1 MATDFERMSGASRA
15 IDDTRTMGGA
25 PRDGDFAR
33 LLQAASQ
40 PAAHRLHAGADS
52 MVTSRTA
59 DPARRLPLAPEA
71 MRPEAEAPRM
81 TPGSML
87 EQPVAP
93 PAAVRRD
100 ITASLLG
107 RWLAMPM
114 RDRVI
119 TGLFTLGGI
128 AFVLN
133 ILRSAMES
141 ADDGFGVLLI
151 FGVIVFFILSARSRK
166 SRNTP

>member
-1 MATDFERMSGASRA
+1 
-15 IDDTRTMGGA
+15 
-25 PRDGDFAR
+25 
-33 LLQAASQ
+33 
-40 PAAHRLHAGADS
+40 
-52 MVTSRTA
+52 
-59 DPARRLPLAPEA
+59 
-71 MRPEAEAPRM
+71 
-81 TPGSML
+81 
-87 EQPVAP
+87 
-93 PAAVRRD
+93 VRRD
-100 ITASLLG
+100 ITASLFG

-133 ILRSAMES
+133 ILMSAMES